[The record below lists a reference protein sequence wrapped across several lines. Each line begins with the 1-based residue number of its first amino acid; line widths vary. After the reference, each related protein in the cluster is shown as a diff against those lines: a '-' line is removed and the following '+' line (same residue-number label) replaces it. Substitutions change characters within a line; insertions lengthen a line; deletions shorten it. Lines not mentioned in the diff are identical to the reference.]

1 MNKKEIDKL
10 FVRYTSLSEAEKKNF
25 LKNEKKRIKLL
36 SAAENR
42 TELRAIKNLL
52 QDLKKEIKTFQF
64 KG

>member
-1 MNKKEIDKL
+1 MNKKKIDKL
-10 FVRYTSLSEAEKKNF
+10 FVQYTSLSEAEKKNF

>member
-25 LKNEKKRIKLL
+25 LKNEKKRVKLL

>member
-36 SAAENR
+36 TAAENR

>member
-10 FVRYTSLSEAEKKNF
+10 FVQYTSLSEAEKKDF

>member
-10 FVRYTSLSEAEKKNF
+10 FVQYTSLSEAEKKNF

-52 QDLKKEIKTFQF
+52 QGLKKEIKTFQF

>member
-10 FVRYTSLSEAEKKNF
+10 FVQYTSLSEAEKKNF

>member
-10 FVRYTSLSEAEKKNF
+10 FVQYTSLSEAEKKNF
-25 LKNEKKRIKLL
+25 LKNEKKRVKLL